1 MSEEDDARITGSLFR
16 GYVAG
21 LDAMGLRASVRAA
34 VSPPVQALID
44 HPPMHR
50 EWLDGT
56 QLVEVFKAVIA
67 LRGLEGIRQLGYE
80 ATRASTLNHLRPMIH
95 AALGIHGAT
104 PAGVFGQLNAICK
117 PFFRG
122 LSFEY
127 EAENPRAGTITLRSR
142 RAMGVVEFAAWEG
155 ALRTLYGELRTP
167 GGVVG
172 PAVIA
177 PDRRSGRMK
186 VRW

>member
-34 VSPPVQALID
+34 VSPPIQALID

-67 LRGLEGIRQLGYE
+67 QRGLEGIRQLGYE
-80 ATRASTLNHLRPMIH
+80 ATRASTLKHLRPMIH
-95 AALGIHGAT
+95 AAMGIHGAT
-104 PAGVFGQLNAICK
+104 PADVFGQLNAICK

-127 EAENPRAGTITLRSR
+127 APEGPRSGAVTLHSR
-142 RAMGVVEFAAWEG
+142 KAMGVVEFAAWEG
-155 ALRTLYGELRTP
+155 SLRTLYDELRTP
-167 GGVVG
+167 GGVVE

-177 PDRRSGRMK
+177 PDRLSGRMR

>member
-50 EWLDGT
+50 DWLDGT

-67 LRGLEGIRQLGYE
+67 QRGLEGIRQLGYE
-80 ATRASTLNHLRPMIH
+80 ATRASTLNHLRPMIQT
-95 AALGIHGAT
+95 AMSLHGAT

-127 EAENPRAGTITLRSR
+127 APEGPRSGTVTLRTR
-142 RAMGVVEFAAWEG
+142 KPMGTVEFAAWEG
-155 ALRTLYGELRTP
+155 ALRSLYDELRTP
-167 GGVVG
+167 GGVVE
-172 PAVIA
+172 PALIA
-177 PDRRSGRMK
+177 PDKLSGRMK